1 MIDMAP
7 TTADTMQRYFDT
19 WKAHGFDDLQ
29 ALLADNVT
37 FKGPLGTAD
46 DAASYRAGIE
56 DISKIMTDIVI
67 HTMAADGENVVALFD
82 LHTTEADEP
91 VLVANW
97 AQVGADRR
105 IKRIRLTFDPP
116 PDPLVTAPQVVRRCQ
131 CARARARAPASSVG
145 RGSRRDGR

>member
-116 PDPLVTAPQVVRRCQ
+116 PIL
-131 CARARARAPASSVG
+131 S
-145 RGSRRDGR
+145 